1 MRPYT
6 LLLSLAITSFTCAAE
21 TELAPAPEPPLLPE
35 QVQSGETL
43 EPEVTIIQKEEEVVE
58 EYRINGRLYQ
68 MKITPTRGLPYYLI
82 DTDGDGELE
91 TRANDITKSQVPQ
104 WVLFSWD

>member
-1 MRPYT
+1 MRSYS
-6 LLLSLAITSFTCAAE
+6 LLLSLVITPFSYAAE
-21 TELAPAPEPPLLPE
+21 TDLAPAPEPPVLPE

-43 EPEVTIIQKEEEVVE
+43 EPEVTIIHKEQETVE

-68 MKITPTRGLPYYLI
+68 VKITPTKGAPYYLI

>member
-1 MRPYT
+1 MQRYI
-6 LLLSLAITSFTCAAE
+6 LLLTLAAAPLAYAAE
-21 TELAPAPEPPLLPE
+21 TDLAPAPEPPEIPE

-43 EPEVTIIQKEEEVVE
+43 EPEVTLIRKETEVVE
-58 EYRINGRLYQ
+58 EYRVNGRLYQ
-68 MKITPTRGLPYYLI
+68 VKITPTQGLPYYLI

-104 WVLFSWD
+104 WVLFSW

>member
-1 MRPYT
+1 MRFYI
-6 LLLSLAITSFTCAAE
+6 LLPSLLTASLAYAAE
-21 TELAPAPEPPLLPE
+21 TELAPAPEPPEIPE

-43 EPEVTIIQKEEEVVE
+43 EPEVTIIQKEQETVE
-58 EYRINGRLYQ
+58 EYRVNGRLYQ
-68 MKITPTRGLPYYLI
+68 VKITPTRGLPYYLI

>member
-1 MRPYT
+1 MRPYV
-6 LLLSLAITSFTCAAE
+6 LLLSLVITPFAYSDE
-21 TELAPAPEPPLLPE
+21 TDLAPAPEPPVLPE

-43 EPEVTIIQKEEEVVE
+43 EPDVTIIQKEQETVE
-58 EYRINGRLYQ
+58 EYRVNGRLYQ
-68 MKITPTRGLPYYLI
+68 VKITPTKGLPYYLI

>member
-1 MRPYT
+1 MRSYA
-6 LLLSLAITSFTCAAE
+6 LLLSLVITPFSYAAE
-21 TELAPAPEPPLLPE
+21 TDLAPAPEPPVLPE

-43 EPEVTIIQKEEEVVE
+43 EPEVTIIHKEQETVE

-68 MKITPTRGLPYYLI
+68 VKITPTKGAPYYLI

-91 TRANDITKSQVPQ
+91 TRANDITQSQVPQ

>member
-1 MRPYT
+1 MRPYV
-6 LLLSLAITSFTCAAE
+6 LLLSLVITPFAYAAE
-21 TELAPAPEPPLLPE
+21 TELAPAPEPPEIPE

-43 EPEVTIIQKEEEVVE
+43 EPEVTIIQKEQETVE
-58 EYRINGRLYQ
+58 EYRVNGRLYQ
-68 MKITPTRGLPYYLI
+68 VKITPTRGLPYYLI

>member
-1 MRPYT
+1 MRFT
-6 LLLSLAITSFTCAAE
+6 MLLLSLVITPAVLAAE
-21 TELAPAPEPPLLPE
+21 AEIAPAPEPPEIPE

-43 EPEVTIIQKEEEVVE
+43 EPDITIIQKKEEVVE
-58 EYRINGRLYQ
+58 EYRVNGRLYQ
-68 MKITPTRGLPYYLI
+68 VKITPARGLPYYLI

>member
-1 MRPYT
+1 MKRFI
-6 LLLSLAITSFTCAAE
+6 LLLSLLAAPLAEAAE
-21 TELAPAPEPPLLPE
+21 TELAPAPEPPEIPE
-35 QVQSGETL
+35 RVQSGETL
-43 EPEVTIIQKEEEVVE
+43 EPEVTIIRKEDEVVE

-68 MKITPTRGLPYYLI
+68 VKITPTRGRPYYLI